1 MNDTSNKRY
10 RLLSIKHLEE
20 LQECLQDKKCKKRQ
34 KQEQPAV
41 LNTDSRYEREEMGKR
56 KGREMQE
63 EEIKSR
69 HQTPKALGVHQKKN
83 WKVQHAHR
91 FPKIINTRTL
101 HYYATVVCVPL
112 LLLICSGSLT
122 KFFLALRLP
131 SFLSSACNKTRFPLN
146 VYHVAAVRCI
156 CFLAVC
162 GVWY

>member
-122 KFFLALRLP
+122 S
-131 SFLSSACNKTRFPLN
+131 SFLHFDFRHFYPPHAIRLGFP
-146 VYHVAAVRCI
+146 
-156 CFLAVC
+156 
-162 GVWY
+162 